1 MISSAICSYKAQV
14 NFSKTTKLNEPIGQ
28 VQFVV
33 FEQFRSASR
42 TKMPDEKT
50 SQKVKTNKFL
60 KVCVHCL

>member
-1 MISSAICSYKAQV
+1 MISSAICSYKAQAIC
-14 NFSKTTKLNEPIGQ
+14 SYKAKLNEPIGQ